1 MLIACNSCVYKPIVI
16 AFPIILIHTVV
27 SVSEVTL
34 FIVRF
39 FLFAVVHSIL
49 ALPYLK
55 LQFTGRSDHLFRFYR
70 LYYNLISLLLFGWVM
85 AAFRSSS
92 ILYVVPGVWSLVLYF
107 MQLVFLVILFACVS
121 QTGTAAF
128 LGIPAV
134 RADELKAPRLVT
146 NGCYRIVRHPLYLF
160 SMLFLLSNPV
170 ISSRWLLL
178 TLVSAVYFF
187 IGARLEERRLRL
199 AFGSEYEAY
208 QRTVPF
214 MFPRIFTS

>member
-1 MLIACNSCVYKPIVI
+1 VI
-16 AFPIILIHTVV
+16 AFPTILIHTVV

-34 FIVRF
+34 FIFRF
-39 FLFAVVHSIL
+39 FLFAIVHSIL
-49 ALPYLK
+49 ALPRLK
-55 LQFTGRSDHLFRFYR
+55 LQFTGRSGHLFRFYR
-70 LYYNLISLLLFGWVM
+70 LYYNIISLLLFGWVM
-85 AAFRSSS
+85 AAFRNSS

-107 MQLVFLVILFACVS
+107 MQLVFLVILFACVR

-170 ISSRWLLL
+170 LSSRWLLL
-178 TLVSAVYFF
+178 TLVSAVYFYV
-187 IGARLEERRLRL
+187 GASLEERRLNL
-199 AFGSEYEAY
+199 EFGSEYEAY
-208 QRTVPF
+208 QRAVPF
-214 MFPRIFTS
+214 IFPRIFTS

>member
-16 AFPIILIHTVV
+16 AFTTILIHTVV

-34 FIVRF
+34 FIFRF
-39 FLFAVVHSIL
+39 FLFAVVHSVL
-49 ALPYLK
+49 ALPRLK

-70 LYYNLISLLLFGWVM
+70 LYYNIISLLLFGWVM
-85 AAFRSSS
+85 TAFRSSS

-107 MQLVFLVILFACVS
+107 MQLVFLAILFACVS

-128 LGIPAV
+128 LGIPPV
-134 RADELKAPRLVT
+134 RADELKTPRLVT

-178 TLVSAVYFF
+178 TLISVVYFF
-187 IGARLEERRLRL
+187 IGAHLEERRLRL

-208 QRTVPF
+208 QRNVPF
-214 MFPRIFTS
+214 MFPRIFT

>member
-1 MLIACNSCVYKPIVI
+1 
-16 AFPIILIHTVV
+16 
-27 SVSEVTL
+27 VSEVTL
-34 FIVRF
+34 FIFRF
-39 FLFAVVHSIL
+39 FLFAVVHSVL
-49 ALPYLK
+49 ALPRLK
-55 LQFTGRSDHLFRFYR
+55 LKIAARSGHLFRFYR
-70 LYYNLISLLLFGWVM
+70 LYYNIISLLLFGWVM
-85 AAFRSSS
+85 AAYTNSS
-92 ILYVVPGVWSLVLYF
+92 ILYVVPGVWSLVLYS

-121 QTGTAAF
+121 QTGTAEF
-128 LGIPAV
+128 LGIPAL

-187 IGARLEERRLRL
+187 IGACLEERRLHL

-214 MFPRIFTS
+214 IFPRIFTS

>member
-1 MLIACNSCVYKPIVI
+1 M
-16 AFPIILIHTVV
+16 
-27 SVSEVTL
+27 SEVTL
-34 FIVRF
+34 FTFRF
-39 FLFAVVHSIL
+39 FLFAVVHSVL
-49 ALPYLK
+49 ALPRHKLK
-55 LQFTGRSDHLFRFYR
+55 VTARSGHLFRFYR
-70 LYYNLISLLLFGWVM
+70 LYYNIISLLLFGWVM
-85 AAFRSSS
+85 ASYTNSS
-92 ILYVVPGVWSLVLYF
+92 ILYVVPGVWSLVLYS
-107 MQLVFLVILFACVS
+107 MQLVFLAILFVCVS
-121 QTGTAAF
+121 QTGTAEF
-128 LGIPAV
+128 LGIAAL
-134 RADELKAPRLVT
+134 RAAELKAPRLVT

-187 IGARLEERRLRL
+187 IGARLEERRLHL

>member
-1 MLIACNSCVYKPIVI
+1 M
-16 AFPIILIHTVV
+16 
-27 SVSEVTL
+27 SEVTL
-34 FIVRF
+34 FIFRF
-39 FLFAVVHSIL
+39 FLFAVVHSVL
-49 ALPYLK
+49 ALPRLK
-55 LQFTGRSDHLFRFYR
+55 LKIAARSGHLFRFYR
-70 LYYNLISLLLFGWVM
+70 LYYNIISLLLFGWVM
-85 AAFRSSS
+85 AAYTNSS
-92 ILYVVPGVWSLVLYF
+92 ILYVVPGVWSLVLYS

-121 QTGTAAF
+121 QTGTAEF
-128 LGIPAV
+128 LGIPAL

-187 IGARLEERRLRL
+187 IGACLEERRLHL

-214 MFPRIFTS
+214 IFPRIFTS

>member
-1 MLIACNSCVYKPIVI
+1 M
-16 AFPIILIHTVV
+16 
-27 SVSEVTL
+27 SEITQ
-34 FIVRF
+34 FIFRF

-49 ALPYLK
+49 ALPDLK
-55 LQFTGRSDHLFRFYR
+55 QQFTGRSDHLHRFYR
-70 LYYNLISLLLFGWVM
+70 LYYNIISLLLFGWVM

-107 MQLVFLVILFACVS
+107 MQLVFLVILCACVS

-134 RADELKAPRLVT
+134 RADELKVPKLVT

-178 TLVSAVYFF
+178 TLASAVYFF
-187 IGARLEERRLRL
+187 IGARLEERRLLL
-199 AFGSEYEAY
+199 AFGSEYKAY
-208 QRTVPF
+208 LSTVPF